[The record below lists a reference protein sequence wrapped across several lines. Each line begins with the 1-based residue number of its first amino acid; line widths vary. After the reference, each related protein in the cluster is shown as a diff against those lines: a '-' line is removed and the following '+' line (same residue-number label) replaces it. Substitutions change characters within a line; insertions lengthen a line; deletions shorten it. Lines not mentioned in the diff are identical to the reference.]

1 MENNEETVQVKIQN
15 AHFVTGTPAQ
25 TPGHI
30 KVENKQLYVSV
41 ADGNVY
47 IDKLQLPNKKSM
59 ETAALLNGFQFP
71 TTARFV

>member
-15 AHFVTGTPAQ
+15 AHFITGTPTE

-41 ADGNVY
+41 ADGYVY

-71 TTARFV
+71 TTARFM